1 MRYGICDLT
10 VVPIRAEPSD
20 KSEMVSQLVFGEMF
34 EIIQR
39 QKQWVK
45 IRCTFDDYQGWIDDK
60 QFQPI
65 APAETELLLTAPY
78 TVTDTLL
85 SHAKSNFREVQLV
98 IGSTLPHYKT
108 GTFKINQEIFDCAA
122 TVVSHLNHGDD
133 TGKAEPIALKY
144 LHTPY
149 LWGGRTPFGI
159 DCSGFTQM
167 VMKLLGHKLK
177 RDAYQQAEQGVV
189 VNFIDEAR
197 TGDLAFFQNDEGK
210 VTHTGIIISNGKIIH
225 ASGKVRID
233 SIDHFGIFNDEKKT
247 YTHHLRIIKRMI

>member
-10 VVPIRAEPSD
+10 VVPLRAEPSD
-20 KSEMVSQLVFGEMF
+20 KSEMVSQLVFGETF
-34 EIIQR
+34 EILSR

-60 QFQPI
+60 QFQPLS
-65 APAETELLLTAPY
+65 PAETELLLNKSI
-78 TVTDTLL
+78 VVSDSIL
-85 SHAKSNFREVQLV
+85 SHAKSSFREIQMV

-108 GTFKINQEIFDCAA
+108 GSFKINNEVFE
-122 TVVSHLNHGDD
+122 TVASVILTSSNGED
-133 TGKAEPIALKY
+133 TTKAESIAIKY

-167 VMKLLGHKLK
+167 VMKILGHKLK
-177 RDAYQQAEQGVV
+177 RDAFQQADQGVV

-210 VTHTGIIISNGKIIH
+210 VTHTGIIISGGKIIH

-233 SIDHFGIFNDEKKT
+233 SIDHFGIFNDEKKS